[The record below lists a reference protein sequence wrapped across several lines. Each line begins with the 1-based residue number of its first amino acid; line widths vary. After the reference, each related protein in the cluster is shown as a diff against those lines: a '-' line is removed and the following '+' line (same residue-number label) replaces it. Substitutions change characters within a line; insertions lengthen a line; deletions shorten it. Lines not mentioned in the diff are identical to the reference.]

1 MEQAVLVRLGLA
13 PVLFRLALA
22 ELGIVEVELPV
33 VSLTM
38 VLPSCG

>member
-1 MEQAVLVRLGLA
+1 VRLELA
-13 PVLFRLALA
+13 LVLFRLALA
-22 ELGIVEVELPV
+22 ELGTVEVGLPV